1 VTQRQPFPLP
11 RKFRSRL
18 DLCNLCLGRWHLLG
32 VLSIDRPDVPLRLV
46 HATDE
51 TELVARCVAGD
62 PVAQRTLFERERGRI
77 HRLLYRVVGSN
88 AQLDDLIQDA
98 FLEVFR
104 SLPGFRGESSLRT
117 WIDRCAVRVAYAHF
131 KRKRRHPV
139 LQAVAEEVSDAPNV
153 EERTSM
159 REAVRRFYAELNRL
173 EPHQR
178 IAFTLFAIEGRNQRD
193 VADITSSTVATVKIR
208 VWRARRALEER
219 ARRDPLLAEFLTAPQ
234 KDGTE

>member
-1 VTQRQPFPLP
+1 
-11 RKFRSRL
+11 
-18 DLCNLCLGRWHLLG
+18 
-32 VLSIDRPDVPLRLV
+32 V
-46 HATDE
+46 HGNDE
-51 TELVARCVAGD
+51 ADLVARCVAGD
-62 PVAQRTLFERERGRI
+62 PDAQRTLFEQERTRV

-104 SLPGFRGESSLRT
+104 SLPSFRGESTLRT

-139 LQAVAEEVSDAPNV
+139 LLAVPEEASDAPSV

-159 REAVRRFYAELNRL
+159 RQALRRVYAELSRL

-178 IAFTLFAIEGRNQRD
+178 IAFTLFAIEGRSQRD
-193 VADITSSTVATVKIR
+193 VADIMSSTIATVKIR
-208 VWRARRALEER
+208 VWRARRALEES
-219 ARRDPLLAEFLTAPQ
+219 ARLDPLLAEFLTADQ
-234 KDGTE
+234 ERKKGETE